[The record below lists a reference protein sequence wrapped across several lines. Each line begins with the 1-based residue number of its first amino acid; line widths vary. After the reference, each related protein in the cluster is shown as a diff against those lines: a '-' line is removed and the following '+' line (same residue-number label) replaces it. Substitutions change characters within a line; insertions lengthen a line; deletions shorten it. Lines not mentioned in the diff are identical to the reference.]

1 MERLDLVLGQKV
13 ILEQEMI
20 IIFLPIKIFG
30 NTTLL
35 LIPGRKKQILADLL
49 VKMQSVSALEIR
61 DISALAMMGLIEV
74 IFGNMIQAVI
84 HGL

>member
-1 MERLDLVLGQKV
+1 
-13 ILEQEMI
+13 MI
-20 IIFLPIKIFG
+20 ILFDIKIFG

-49 VKMQSVSALEIR
+49 VKMQSVSALEVR
-61 DISALAMMGLIEV
+61 DILALAMMGLLKV